1 MEDFDK
7 KKRRNKKKKNKQT
20 KTTEDLAVGADQNGA
35 TNGNNEHSQAISLAT
50 EAPNGAPQNAVV
62 VDFDRHE
69 DNGTDISVLTEA
81 EKEQWL
87 QREAILKGTI
97 RQLQLDNDSRA
108 QIEAILEEKI
118 KLLQMENDSVRQKQA
133 SLEEIIN
140 KLRNTNDSTLQKEV
154 TLKET
159 TTQLKNEIDL
169 HTQREAV
176 LERKIVQF
184 QSEKELCLQKEAGLE
199 EKLQH
204 LENEKALLGIK
215 VANLEEKIKLLESDK
230 DSLTITDT
238 AARETI
244 VSMNVNITR
253 LRMQVVELEE
263 SRKSLMKENQ
273 QLMES
278 MSGLQLQLQ
287 NLETSIASTNTLDE
301 MKKHA
306 SEPEDKDSQIEAACA
321 LVNKLITENAELI
334 EKVNE
339 LYMLDRQRS
348 AAGLSSLAGSDDMLG
363 NAEITSE
370 NLSVSES
377 GEYKLETLEVEAV
390 VEGESGEI
398 VQIPLDENP
407 LQDLEVQAGE
417 NDDKPQAVPLSDAPL
432 TGAPLRLI
440 SFFAKYV
447 SGADLVNKT

>member
-215 VANLEEKIKLLESDK
+215 V
-230 DSLTITDT
+230 T